1 MIELISTGTLSK
13 SLAVKCETRD
23 DKSEVVVCTLG
34 LVDVF
39 VDRDQ
44 LDKLLSMAVGWSTGA
59 LYDEAGAPRAPMA
72 LTPHRGEWTA
82 SGVISNGTPKVE
94 RAASIKLRDAEVSA
108 LALDLTKLGALAAL
122 KLTWDAVGDEVED
135 LTDLLGRECR
145 LTLALSDGGQ
155 QDLLRG
161 AA

>member
-13 SLAVKCETRD
+13 SLAVKRETRD

-34 LVDVF
+34 LADVF

-44 LDKLLSMAVGWSTGA
+44 LDELLGMAVGWSTGA
-59 LYDEAGAPRAPMA
+59 LYDEGGAPRVPMA

-82 SGVISNGTPKVE
+82 SGVISEGIKP
-94 RAASIKLRDAEVSA
+94 RAASIKINTAEVSA

-145 LTLALSDGGQ
+145 VTLAFTDGGQ

-161 AA
+161 AV